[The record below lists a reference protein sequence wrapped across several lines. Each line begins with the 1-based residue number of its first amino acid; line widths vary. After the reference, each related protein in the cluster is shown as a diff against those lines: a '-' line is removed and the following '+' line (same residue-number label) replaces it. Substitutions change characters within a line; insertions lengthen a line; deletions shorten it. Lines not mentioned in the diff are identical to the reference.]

1 MKVKVTDPYYDE
13 ALKIT
18 AHNILKLDADRLLAG
33 FRETAAIIKGLSFQE
48 QKTFM
53 KDKKRYPG
61 GWEDGMIGGHTLG
74 HYVTALSQAA
84 VNPGLDDGAQKEI
97 RMRLEYVVDSLLECQ
112 EMTMGTDYEGYVF
125 GATLPSKEFVTNPT
139 LQFDNVEEGKS
150 NPFTEAWVPWYTMH
164 KILAGLNAA
173 YAIAGNTNALKVANR
188 LGLWIAKRANNWSPE
203 TRQTVLGIEYGGM
216 NECLY
221 ELYRINRDLDGAESS
236 FAISDPDILFKAAH
250 QFDETNLFEAAL
262 AGTKDLL
269 KDVHANTT
277 IPKFIGALARYEADN
292 SESIY
297 LEYAKAF
304 WDMVIEK
311 HTYVTGGNSEDEHF
325 GADYVLDGERT
336 NVNNETCNT
345 YNMLKFSR
353 RLFLATGDVKYLD
366 YAERTLINA
375 IMASQDHD
383 TGFTTYFQPMAT
395 GYHKVFNTFDGNF
408 WCCTGTGYENFTKL
422 QEGIYY
428 REKGKLLVA
437 LYLDSQLETEDYS
450 IWQECDFTKS
460 DKVKLVISTKSGK
473 AFCDDL
479 YLRKPEWLCGNPEIE
494 IDGLRCNIQDKDGFY
509 NLSKDLLKDGS
520 VITIRWPMGLHY
532 ENLPDGENTYAF
544 MYGPYVLSAMLGTAK
559 ISTKPHGIA
568 VVVSGTKAV
577 DSDVLRITDELSV
590 EDFLR
595 NLDKHLIKEPG
606 TMDFRLE
613 GVDTPLLFTTHYN
626 QYRQSYGIYW
636 KLTKGESHG

>member
-1 MKVKVTDPYYDE
+1 MKDMNVKVTDPYYDE

-18 AHNILKLDADRLLAG
+18 ARNILRLDADRLLAG
-33 FRETAAIIKGLSFQE
+33 FRETAAIIKGLSLRE

-74 HYVTALSQAA
+74 HFVTALSQAA
-84 VNPGLDDGAQKEI
+84 VNPGLDDDTRKEI
-97 RMRLEYVVDSLLECQ
+97 QKRLEYVVDSLLECQ
-112 EMTMGTDYEGYVF
+112 DMTIGTDYEGYIF
-125 GATLPSKEFVTNPT
+125 GATLPTNEFINNPV
-139 LQFDNVEEGKS
+139 LQFDNVEGGKS

-173 YAIAGNTNALKVANR
+173 YTIAGNINALKVANR
-188 LGLWIAKRANNWSPE
+188 LGMWIANRVNNWSPE
-203 TRQTVLGIEYGGM
+203 TRRTVLGIEYGGM
-216 NECLY
+216 NDCLY
-221 ELYRINRDLDGAESS
+221 ELYRINRDLNEAGSS
-236 FAISDPDILFKAAH
+236 FAISDPKVFFMAAH
-250 QFDETNLFEAAL
+250 QFDETELFEAAL
-262 AGTKDLL
+262 SWTKDLL

-277 IPKFIGALARYEADN
+277 IPKFIGALARYEADK
-292 SESIY
+292 SETVY
-297 LEYAKAF
+297 LEYARAF
-304 WDMVIEK
+304 WDMVIER

-325 GADYVLDGERT
+325 GADYMLDGERT

-353 RLFLATGDVKYLD
+353 RLFLATGDVKYLG

-375 IMASQDHD
+375 IMASQNHE

-422 QEGIYY
+422 QKGIYY
-428 REKGKLLVA
+428 REKGKLIVA
-437 LYLDSQLETEDYS
+437 LYLDSKLETEDFS
-450 IWQECDFTKS
+450 FRQECDFSKS
-460 DKVKLVISTKSGK
+460 DKVKMVISTKDGK
-473 AFCDDL
+473 DFCDDL
-479 YLRKPEWLCGNPEIE
+479 YLRKPEWLCGTPEID
-494 IDGLRCNIQDKDGFY
+494 IDGQRYDIKDRDGFY
-509 NLSKDLLKDGS
+509 ILSKELLKDGS
-520 VITIRWPMGLHY
+520 VITLRLPMGLHY

-568 VVVSGTKAV
+568 VVVSGSKAV
-577 DSDVLRITDELSV
+577 DSDVLRITKEPSV
-590 EDFLR
+590 ESFLL

-606 TMDFRLE
+606 TMNFRLE
-613 GVDTPLLFTTHYN
+613 GVDTPLVFTTHYN
-626 QYRQSYGIYW
+626 QYTQSYGIYW
-636 KLTKGESHG
+636 KLRK